1 MLRLKPRSSKEA
13 PEIVS
18 LKSTATEK
26 VGRTVRS
33 TPRAGRV
40 LKSQQQRTKKL
51 SGGAVRSEQELEEL
65 HVYTEG
71 GGGVA
76 VHREGSRKSVIVKGM
91 KQEFQVSPDLYILY
105 L

>member
-40 LKSQQQRTKKL
+40 LQSQQQRKL
-51 SGGAVRSEQELEEL
+51 SGGAVRSEQELEEV

-76 VHREGSRKSVIVKGM
+76 VHREGSRKSVIVKEM